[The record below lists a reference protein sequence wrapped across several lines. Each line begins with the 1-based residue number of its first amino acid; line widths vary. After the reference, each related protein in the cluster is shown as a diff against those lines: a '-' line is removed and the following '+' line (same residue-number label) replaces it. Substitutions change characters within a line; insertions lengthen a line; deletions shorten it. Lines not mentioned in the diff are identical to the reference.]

1 MIKKL
6 LLVTMIALT
15 LAGVGASAFPAQA
28 AAALEDQAL
37 TAGTM
42 SLSQADTQSLL
53 FMYEEEKLARDV
65 YNSLYT
71 LWNQVIFQ
79 NIARSEQLHMD
90 AVATLLVRYGIA
102 VPQTTAGKFN
112 DPALQSLYNAL
123 MTTGRKSLAEA
134 LKVGAT
140 IEEVD
145 ITDLQT
151 HLAKTT
157 SPDIQ
162 QVYNNL
168 MNGSFNHLRN
178 FVNVLERL
186 TGETYQPQYLT
197 ATAYQE
203 IVSGSNGRASRGYRS
218 GR

>member
-1 MIKKL
+1 
-6 LLVTMIALT
+6 
-15 LAGVGASAFPAQA
+15 
-28 AAALEDQAL
+28 
-37 TAGTM
+37 
-42 SLSQADTQSLL
+42 
-53 FMYEEEKLARDV
+53 
-65 YNSLYT
+65 
-71 LWNQVIFQ
+71 
-79 NIARSEQLHMD
+79 MD

-112 DPALQSLYNAL
+112 DPALQSLYNDL
-123 MTTGRKSLAEA
+123 MTAGRKSLAEA

-151 HLAKTT
+151 RLAQTT
-157 SPDIQ
+157 SLDIR
-162 QVYNNL
+162 QVFTNL

-178 FVNVLERL
+178 FVNIFERL
-186 TGETYQPQYLT
+186 TGETYQPQYLNT
-197 ATAYQE
+197 TAYQE